1 MNNKSMN
8 MKNIFEFIKKNI
20 IENYQIYINY

>member
-1 MNNKSMN
+1 MNNKSMDT
-8 MKNIFEFIKKNI
+8 KNIFEFIKKNI